1 MPAKGALSCLP
12 TASQP
17 WDRSQA
23 AGHVSPVRGDI
34 QHHPRRID
42 HRFKIQYSREE
53 PQRADGPKFP
63 PQSKFS
69 EPAPPTVAQET
80 RKQAFGGLRRQV
92 AICPRH
98 REMERLMRRYGETS

>member
-42 HRFKIQYSREE
+42 HRFKINIQEKSHRGRTDLNFLLSPNLVSPRRRLSR
-53 PQRADGPKFP
+53 
-63 PQSKFS
+63 
-69 EPAPPTVAQET
+69 
-80 RKQAFGGLRRQV
+80 RR
-92 AICPRH
+92 R
-98 REMERLMRRYGETS
+98 